1 MPVEIG
7 GRDTI
12 YARATG
18 QPEVERVEFASARE
32 PGRLMLDPR
41 GRAHDYDMLNNRE
54 ERPGVGRGAWDVRID
69 DPTRE
74 TARRDRLVRAWM
86 PAAWYNDAGGVT
98 LGLRERSNYL
108 GAYDRGLLFGTVATR
123 PAATARF
130 GGYVRFADPID
141 HLTPRTQTSV
151 AVWAIEGRA
160 GAALSIDRSLRRHL
174 ASRADPHVG
183 FDALWMATTN
193 LTYLDRRLW
202 DDAGT
207 LEAGPWV
214 ATTIQRGA
222 AVVRLRLG
230 ARGGLV
236 YSNPGIGVG
245 TPTPYDV
252 EGVGRFTGA
261 ASRRAPF
268 WLGTTLGVRLFG
280 GGYARRPAPVRQRRI
295 PIARAEPYET

>member
-1 MPVEIG
+1 
-7 GRDTI
+7 

-54 ERPGVGRGAWDVRID
+54 RRPGVGRGAWEFRID

-86 PAAWYNDAGGVT
+86 PVGWYNDAGGVT

-123 PAATARF
+123 PAATGRF
-130 GGYVRFADPID
+130 GGYLRFADPIG
-141 HLTPRTQTSV
+141 HLTLRTQPRV
-151 AVWAIEGRA
+151 QAWVLEGRA
-160 GAALSIDRSLRRHL
+160 
-174 ASRADPHVG
+174 
-183 FDALWMATTN
+183 
-193 LTYLDRRLW
+193 
-202 DDAGT
+202 
-207 LEAGPWV
+207 
-214 ATTIQRGA
+214 A
-222 AVVRLRLG
+222 AVARWGLG

-236 YSNPGIGVG
+236 YSNPGIGVV
-245 TPTPYDV
+245 TSTRYDV
-252 EGVGRFTGA
+252 EGFGRLTGE
-261 ASRRAPF
+261 ASVRAPF

-280 GGYARRPAPVRQRRI
+280 AGYAGRSIPVRQRRI
-295 PIARAEPYET
+295 PIAGADPY